1 MTVVDELLPVLVG
14 IWLVLAGLYG
24 AATTRHIVHLLIS
37 VSVLHSGAWLVLL
50 GVGHASGSTA
60 PTVDA
65 DVGQRALADPL
76 VQALT
81 VTDVVVSVAVT
92 ALLLAF
98 AIRLRRRT
106 HTLDPAEL
114 RVLRG

>member
-1 MTVVDELLPVLVG
+1 MTAVDEVLPVLVG
-14 IWLVLAGLYG
+14 VWLLLVGLYG
-24 AATTRHIVHLLIS
+24 AATTRHVVHLLLS

-50 GVGHASGSTA
+50 GVGHRDGSTA
-60 PTVDA
+60 PTVDPDA
-65 DVGQRALADPL
+65 GERALADPL

-106 HTLDPAEL
+106 QTLDPAEL